1 MSEVEAILN
10 DAGITTKSGFKQVY
24 NYLADTGEYAGS
36 NKEYLQIGV
45 GIPAL
50 STLEPVP
57 EFGEK
62 EAAVYSLKLSSWTV
76 LQDFRGNTVYSTQ
89 TGEPILIDA
98 IGPLPENVTE
108 LKPSSSADVWTGVK
122 WVESPEKAQQLL
134 IDDAN
139 AKKNTLL
146 SVANEKT
153 NDLILDYNL
162 GLLEDSQIEEL
173 KSWRLY
179 IRSLEKVDTSTAPN
193 ISWPVSPESVSS

>member
-62 EAAVYSLKLSSWTV
+62 EAAVYSVKSKLWTV
-76 LQDFRGNTVYSTQ
+76 LKDFRGITVYSTE

-108 LKPSSSADVWTGVK
+108 LKPSSSADVWSGVK

-139 AKKNTLL
+139 NNKNTLL
-146 SVANEKT
+146 SVANERT
-153 NDLILDYNL
+153 NDLILDFNL
-162 GLLEDSQIEEL
+162 GLLDDEQIEEL

-179 IRSLEKVDTSTAPN
+179 IRALEKVDTSNAPN
-193 ISWPVSPESVSS
+193 IDWPVMPEAATS